1 MNLQELTVTK
11 QALRSQLQAY
21 ERITVCCHTCE
32 RYGETTAQ
40 QCAVH
45 KATPP
50 PEWLRGPIECA
61 EWVFDRVPF
70 NGEAYDNL

>member
-21 ERITVCCHTCE
+21 ERITVCCHSCE

-61 EWVFDRVPF
+61 EWQHDCIPF
-70 NGEAYDNL
+70 